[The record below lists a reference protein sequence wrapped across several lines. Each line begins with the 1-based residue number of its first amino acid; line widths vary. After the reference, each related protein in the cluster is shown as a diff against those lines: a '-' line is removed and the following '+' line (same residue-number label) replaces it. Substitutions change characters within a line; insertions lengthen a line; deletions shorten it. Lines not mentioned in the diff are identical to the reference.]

1 MAISESIRSE
11 LNALFDVRVEF
22 DCFCKSL
29 ELVQDEERS
38 GNANPLVYVLSCYLD
53 RLSVASDA
61 LERTLRRNVL
71 PLVED
76 MERAT
81 K

>member
-11 LNALFDVRVEF
+11 LCALFDVRVEL

-29 ELVQDEERS
+29 ELVQNEESS
-38 GNANPLVYVLSCYLD
+38 GNSNPLVYVLSCYLE
-53 RLSVASDA
+53 RLGVASDA

-81 K
+81 Q

>member
-11 LNALFDVRVEF
+11 LNALNDVRVEF

-29 ELVQDEERS
+29 ELVQNEERS
-38 GNANPLVYVLSCYLD
+38 GNSNPMVYVLSCYLE
-53 RLSVASDA
+53 RLALVSDA

-76 MERAT
+76 LERAVQ
-81 K
+81 